1 MLQTAEPRTLTHTTI
16 SKKMLHAPLCLEYC
30 VTSKACSD
38 LGPSLPKPTTGHCG
52 MVQRLSSSATR
63 RGPCCS
69 HFIWSFEGLRSWDC
83 RSSRET
89 WTGSAL

>member
-38 LGPSLPKPTTGHCG
+38 LGPSLPKPTAGHCG
-52 MVQRLSSSATR
+52 MVQRLSSSVSHEKRTVLLSFHLVLR
-63 RGPCCS
+63 RS
-69 HFIWSFEGLRSWDC
+69 QELGLPQ
-83 RSSRET
+83 
-89 WTGSAL
+89 